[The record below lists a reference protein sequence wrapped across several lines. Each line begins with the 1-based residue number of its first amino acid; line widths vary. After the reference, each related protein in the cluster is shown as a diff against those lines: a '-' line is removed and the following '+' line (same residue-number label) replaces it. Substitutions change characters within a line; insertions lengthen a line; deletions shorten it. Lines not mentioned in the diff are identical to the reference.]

1 MERSHAIKS
10 DSEELVL
17 SLINDVYA
25 AATDPQHWTVTIRR
39 IVEAVGGSSGQ
50 LVSPTAQV
58 LTQLWATHGFDP
70 NVMVPYAEYYHEVDL
85 WTHETEA
92 LRLPPCTA
100 LTGEQMVDEATF
112 LQSEYFNDFLKPND
126 FHRIVACFIDDGASG
141 ARPKTSLSVYRPPGS
156 KPFGDDAVRLLNLL
170 SPHVRR
176 AVQFHWRIADLEHRR
191 ATDTKALERLSVGVI
206 LLDETVQVTYMNPA
220 ARRFVDRGDGLTI
233 AQGQLTACDSTDAIQ
248 LSRLL
253 GQTADATTRVQG
265 CSSGTMAITRS
276 NGSVPYHLTAMPVPG
291 REVFAVGRKH
301 TAVIVLV
308 SERGP
313 SLQGNVEAVARA
325 FGLSPAETRL
335 LRALVEG
342 RPLKKAA
349 GELGIAVN
357 TAHTQ
362 LCNIFR
368 KTHTHRQIDLLNLVG
383 SMRDADSTLSAPY
396 ESL

>member
-1 MERSHAIKS
+1 MERNRIASIGP
-10 DSEELVL
+10 EELVL
-17 SLINDVYA
+17 SLINDIYA

-70 NVMVPYAEYYHEVDL
+70 NVMVPYAEYYHKVDL

-112 LQSEYFNDFLKPND
+112 LRSEYFNDFLKPSD
-126 FHRIVACFIDDGASG
+126 FQRIVACFIDDGASG

-170 SPHVRR
+170 STHVRR

-191 ATDTKALERLSVGVI
+191 ATDTETLERLSVGVI

-220 ARRFVDRGDGLTI
+220 AHRFVDRGDGL
-233 AQGQLTACDSTDAIQ
+233 AVVNGQLTASLGTDAIQ

-253 GQTADATTRVQG
+253 GQTADATTRVQD
-265 CSSGTMAITRS
+265 CSSGSMAITRC

-291 REVFAVGRKH
+291 RDVFAVGRKH

-308 SERGP
+308 SERGS
-313 SLQGNVEAVARA
+313 SLQASIDTVAGA
-325 FGLSPAETRL
+325 FGLSPAEARL
-335 LRALVEG
+335 LHALVEG

-349 GELGIAVN
+349 GELGIALN
-357 TAHTQ
+357 TAHSQ
-362 LCNIFR
+362 LSNIFR
-368 KTHTHRQIDLLNLVG
+368 KTDTHRQIDLLNLVG
-383 SMRDADSTLSAPY
+383 SMRNADSH
-396 ESL
+396 